1 VSAGRGP
8 VGGRAVALGMFA
20 TLALGGVHVA
30 RAAGT
35 CAVSIEANDIMQY
48 NARML
53 QVDGDCE
60 SVELTLRHVGKQDA
74 HVIGHDWVLARSG
87 DVAALSNAGMAA
99 GFDKGYLPANDPRI
113 LAATKVVGGGE
124 AVTIHFSTSGLAQGG
139 DYSFFCSYPGHSA
152 LMRGRFKFGDK
163 DKVASNH

>member
-1 VSAGRGP
+1 MSAAR
-8 VGGRAVALGMFA
+8 VGAARHATTLAVLAALG
-20 TLALGGVHVA
+20 LGAVPAA
-30 RAAGT
+30 RAAGA

-124 AVTIHFSTSGLAQGG
+124 AVTIHFSTAGLAQGG

-163 DKVASNH
+163 DKVAANH